1 MERNEGGLMPIIENP
16 YGQVSYEP
24 PIEQG
29 CYPIDALPTIIA
41 EAVKEAS
48 GRRNMPIVMAA
59 HAALGAVSAT
69 VQNYVNVQCPGYD
82 PAPVSL
88 YLFTLSN
95 SSGGKSLLEQLFLRG
110 VAKLER
116 QQEDALAEKMLI
128 FQAEMKIW
136 SDDDR
141 RLTKEYRAAKQ
152 GSEEAERLRAER
164 LLHEQRR
171 PVKPVIRN
179 IRMADSSPQ
188 GLRDELIDNHAISIL
203 SADGGPTLK
212 GPLFGEPAAVCDYW
226 SGEGRGTG
234 LVSGMRR
241 PVAPRLTISI
251 MTQESQ
257 FAEYMQSR
265 GKNAFGTGLLGRFL
279 PALVPVF
286 DQFGVS
292 ANIDDAPEPLLDR
305 FNERQLYILNQPV
318 PAPRERMVLMLSV
331 QAKQYWK
338 LFKDGISNSLLCA
351 DYADNIKSFFRKLA
365 QITSRL
371 AALFHYFEGDEGDI
385 SEKAMKAAIA
395 LSEWYVFEYIRVFS
409 AYAPTQQQKD
419 EEAAQKLLNWLREA
433 VANPMRYP
441 RLTVGRYTERELRN
455 YSSIRNDPEQLGRA
469 IDMLYQR
476 RYISTYMGRNGGN
489 VIVYPA
495 NGRADTPAF
504 LPQVAAPV
512 TAPIWV
518 PRNNGQQQ
526 PVGADQIRT
535 SAIGAEPV
543 AVQHQQADVAE
554 SGGRIGRYSSLREV
568 QQFLSEEAAKLLSD

>member
-1 MERNEGGLMPIIENP
+1 MPIVDNH
-16 YGQVSYEP
+16 YGPAFYEP
-24 PIEQG
+24 PNVQG
-29 CYPIDALPTIIA
+29 WYPVDALPTIIA

-48 GRRNMPIVMAA
+48 GRRSMPIPMAA

-82 PAPVSL
+82 PGPVSL
-88 YLFTLSN
+88 YLLTLSN
-95 SSGGKSLLEQLFLRG
+95 SSGGKSLMEQLFLRG

-116 QQEDALAEKMLI
+116 QQEDAFPEKMLI

-141 RLTKEYRAAKQ
+141 RLAKAYRAAKP
-152 GSEEAERLRAER
+152 GSEDVERLRAER

-179 IRMADSSPQ
+179 IRMAESNPQ
-188 GLRDELIDNHAISIL
+188 GLRDELIDNHAISIF
-203 SADGGPTLK
+203 SADAAPTLN
-212 GPLFGEPAAVCDYW
+212 GPLFSQPAVLCDYW

-241 PVAPRLTISI
+241 PVAPRVTISFMI
-251 MTQESQ
+251 QESQ
-257 FAEYMQSR
+257 FPEYMQSR
-265 GKNAFGTGLLGRFL
+265 GQNAFGTGLLGRFL
-279 PALVPVF
+279 PALAPIF
-286 DQFGVS
+286 DQFGASV
-292 ANIDDAPEPLLDR
+292 NIDDAPEPKLDR
-305 FNERQLYILNQPV
+305 FNERQLFILNQPV
-318 PAPRERMVLMLSV
+318 PAPRERIVLKLSD

-338 LFKDGISNSLLCA
+338 LFKDGINNGFLCG

-365 QITSRL
+365 QIASRL

-385 SEKAMKAAIA
+385 SSKAMKAAIA
-395 LSEWYVFEYIRVFS
+395 LCDWYVFEYIRIFS
-409 AYAPTQQQKD
+409 AYAPTRQQKD
-419 EEAAQKLLNWLREA
+419 EEAAQKLLVWLQEA

-441 RLTVGRYTERELRN
+441 KLTVGRYTERDLRN
-455 YSSIRNDPEQLGRA
+455 YSNIRNDPEQLGRA

-495 NGRADTPAF
+495 NSWADTPAF
-504 LPQVAAPV
+504 LPQVSAPV
-512 TAPIWV
+512 TVPVWV
-518 PRNNGQQQ
+518 PRNNGRQQQ
-526 PVGADQIRT
+526 VSGNPMHT
-535 SAIGAEPV
+535 PAIGAEPI

-554 SGGRIGRYSSLREV
+554 SGGRVGRHSSLRQV
-568 QQFLSEEAAKLLSD
+568 RQFLSEEAAKLLSD